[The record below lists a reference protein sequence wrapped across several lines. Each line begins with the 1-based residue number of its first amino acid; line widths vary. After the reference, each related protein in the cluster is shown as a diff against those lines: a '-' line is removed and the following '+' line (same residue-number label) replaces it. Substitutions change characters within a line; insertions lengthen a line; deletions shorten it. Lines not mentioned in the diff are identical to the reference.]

1 MVEWQTKH
9 LANMLVGLAQDKEQS
24 KAMAKM
30 VEKMVLPLADED
42 RTDTRPIEQVI
53 EEGALID
60 IDKQPTF
67 GQLSAALGAQAR

>member
-1 MVEWQTKH
+1 
-9 LANMLVGLAQDKEQS
+9 
-24 KAMAKM
+24 
-30 VEKMVLPLADED
+30 MVLPLADED

-67 GQLSAALGAQAR
+67 GALSAALGAQAR